1 MRTTNAQPRF
11 RGICTRAGAAAVECA
26 AVLPLLTLLVL
37 GAIDMGQYANTYQ
50 TVSDASREGARLA
63 TQHDT
68 ATTSEVQAAV
78 MSYLAEALPGTSTET
93 FVSAAEVTVTDALGN
108 TIANGDLTKLATGS
122 QINVQVTLLYGSVR
136 WIGGFAG
143 LDGKRIAATT
153 MMRRE

>member
-1 MRTTNAQPRF
+1 
-11 RGICTRAGAAAVECA
+11 
-26 AVLPLLTLLVL
+26 
-37 GAIDMGQYANTYQ
+37 MGQYANTYQ

-78 MSYLAEALPGTSTET
+78 MSYLAESLPGTSTET
-93 FVSAAEVTVTDALGN
+93 FASAAEVTVTDGLGN
-108 TIANGDLTKLATGS
+108 TISNGDLTKLATGS

-136 WIGGFAG
+136 WLGGFAG
-143 LDGKRIAATT
+143 LDGQQIAATS